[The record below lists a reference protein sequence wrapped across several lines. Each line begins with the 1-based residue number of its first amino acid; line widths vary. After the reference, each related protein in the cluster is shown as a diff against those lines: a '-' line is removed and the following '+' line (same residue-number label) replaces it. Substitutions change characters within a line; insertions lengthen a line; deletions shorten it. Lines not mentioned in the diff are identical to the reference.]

1 MPWTVLE
8 CLVVGGDYL
17 GCRGAAVPHCH
28 FRRFAGAR
36 VGVRHGE
43 LAVVRLNRGLADGRR
58 GPVGIEDGA
67 DLMKAA
73 RSKKGHQKHETQKNH
88 PPGDLSA
95 VKITRPIPYRLTE
108 QPVIL
113 DMGHVRGRLTH
124 RLINHS

>member
-1 MPWTVLE
+1 MIQRSACLLLHSPVPWTVRE

-67 DLMKAA
+67 DLMKAGVEHVQ
-73 RSKKGHQKHETQKNH
+73 KKDTKNTK
-88 PPGDLSA
+88 PKTILPKRKSPGGFSL
-95 VKITRPIPYRLTE
+95 RRC
-108 QPVIL
+108 
-113 DMGHVRGRLTH
+113 
-124 RLINHS
+124 